1 MSLREDLRAIEVSET
16 RILLLYAT
24 RAEGENIM
32 RWAKEAGLTSK
43 SYIWVAA
50 QSVIG
55 ERKDASTDFPAG
67 MLGTYIQDQADMVSS
82 NFNKYLCTKVSRP
95 Q

>member
-1 MSLREDLRAIEVSET
+1 
-16 RILLLYAT
+16 
-24 RAEGENIM
+24 M

-55 ERKDASTDFPAG
+55 ERKDASPDFPAG
-67 MLGTYIQDQADMVSS
+67 MLGKYIQDQADSVSDHFS
-82 NFNKYLCTKVSRP
+82 KYRCTNVSRA